1 MYDVLRLDAL
11 AIDALLLATLQDR
24 VKYRRLVKLCGQ
36 EAQAILNLLQ
46 AVRLLCR
53 KIYYIAFVNM
63 SLGQRLGFP
72 LNASLKCFHLGALIK
87 LSRTSGLFPEC
98 MVLKGIEL
106 VGKAA
111 MDGGSYGDI
120 WKGMLGSQGVAVKVL
135 KIYQKSDKDK
145 LLRVSYSS
153 RW

>member
-1 MYDVLRLDAL
+1 VDDVLRLDTL
-11 AIDALLLATLQDR
+11 AVDALLLATLQDR
-24 VKYRRLVKLCGQ
+24 FKYQHLVKRRGP
-36 EAQAILNLLQ
+36 EAQSILNLLQ

-53 KIYYIAFVNM
+53 KIYCITFVNM
-63 SLGQRLGFP
+63 PLGQRLGFP
-72 LNASLKCFHLGALIK
+72 MNTSLKCFHLGALIK
-87 LSRTSGLFPEC
+87 LSRASGLFPEC

-120 WKGMLGSQGVAVKVL
+120 WKGMLGGQGVAVKVL
-135 KIYQKSDKDK
+135 KIYQKSDKEK

-153 RW
+153 L